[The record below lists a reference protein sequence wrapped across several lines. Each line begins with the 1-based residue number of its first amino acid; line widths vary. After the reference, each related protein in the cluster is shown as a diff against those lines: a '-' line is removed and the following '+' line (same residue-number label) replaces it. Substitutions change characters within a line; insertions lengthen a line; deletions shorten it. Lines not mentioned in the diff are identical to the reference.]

1 MSNLM
6 LENINGSTSV
16 ALPYDHGDWD
26 KWIAMLNG
34 SLLLVEYVADYVSSC
49 PDSKIFILGYSLGA
63 DALMNSLCGTSSL
76 FLPPAPI
83 LDVAY
88 KSNSKPFLTF
98 YQERCCSNCNYGWA
112 FWKRQI
118 LFRSSFFLSLSQ
130 ARLTFTASVILVV
143 SFADETYVSGQPW
156 NKGTC
161 TSGAGVCLFYFLL
174 FCAFGSQYAML
185 TSLVKRASHGS
196 SQLVVMHGLAW
207 YMSTV
212 ISVTSNAVD
221 PMFGKVWSPVPI
233 WSFNTPH

>member
-1 MSNLM
+1 MPPISVTMKFISLFLLLMTIVVHGYGQTVTSEDCATSVHGIFMRGQGTGDDYNTLSAMSNLM

-130 ARLTFTASVILVV
+130 ARLTFTA
-143 SFADETYVSGQPW
+143 
-156 NKGTC
+156 
-161 TSGAGVCLFYFLL
+161 
-174 FCAFGSQYAML
+174 
-185 TSLVKRASHGS
+185 
-196 SQLVVMHGLAW
+196 
-207 YMSTV
+207 
-212 ISVTSNAVD
+212 
-221 PMFGKVWSPVPI
+221 
-233 WSFNTPH
+233 